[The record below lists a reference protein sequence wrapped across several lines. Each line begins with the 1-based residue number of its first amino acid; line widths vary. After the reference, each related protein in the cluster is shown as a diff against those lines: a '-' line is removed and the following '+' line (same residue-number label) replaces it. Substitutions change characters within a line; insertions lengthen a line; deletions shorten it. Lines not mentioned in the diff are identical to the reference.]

1 MRLQCDE
8 GKIAVPQRL
17 SKPGVQTETSEA
29 ASIDDQSPVELQL
42 GQGSGRK
49 ATLDCTY
56 RLRCGGGTAMPQ
68 GIVNMIIRGG
78 RSRNGGFA
86 AAASERRKRD
96 PEACNDQKSPKPY
109 ENRPMLPPEQ
119 MAAALLYGKARRGVP
134 VASRSEPR
142 WRRRRNQCRP
152 TVPQR
157 RRGVPRTRGGA
168 GEQVRRPVSGT
179 ARPRCIGLSACA
191 SQVRGWR
198 RAPASAST
206 VACSA

>member
-1 MRLQCDE
+1 
-8 GKIAVPQRL
+8 
-17 SKPGVQTETSEA
+17 
-29 ASIDDQSPVELQL
+29 
-42 GQGSGRK
+42 
-49 ATLDCTY
+49 
-56 RLRCGGGTAMPQ
+56 MPQ

-152 TVPQR
+152 TVLAAP
-157 RRGVPRTRGGA
+157 P
-168 GEQVRRPVSGT
+168 RRPQDPGWCGRTSAATSLRYSQT
-179 ARPRCIGLSACA
+179 ALHRPLSMRQPGPRLAA
-191 SQVRGWR
+191 SPG
-198 RAPASAST
+198 
-206 VACSA
+206 